1 MHHSKECND
10 SWYPWGPLPLFVPR
24 CQKFTHH
31 CFCNI
36 GTNANLRKEAKT
48 SCCIMKIV
56 LTNPPEWSRGSTGL
70 HQSHFGTV
78 ELEERDWEKNK
89 ICHSSKGYGNR
100 SNLGKHNGGMRTE
113 SLKGTA
119 EDPLGWQIRKLR
131 FGGHLGG
138 SVVEHLPLPQVMI
151 LGSWYQVLHQTP
163 HREPAS
169 PSA

>member
-131 FGGHLGG
+131 FSKIKFVAKGFPGAIWWCHYLNPGHHSEL
-138 SVVEHLPLPQVMI
+138 QC
-151 LGSWYQVLHQTP
+151 
-163 HREPAS
+163 S
-169 PSA
+169 PPS